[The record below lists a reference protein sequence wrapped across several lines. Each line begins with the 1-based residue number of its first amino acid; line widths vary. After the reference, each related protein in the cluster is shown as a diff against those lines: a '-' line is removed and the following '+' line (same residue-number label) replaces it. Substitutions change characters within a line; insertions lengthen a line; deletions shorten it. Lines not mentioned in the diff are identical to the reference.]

1 MANARIQDILP
12 LSRLQEGLFFH
23 SQYDTEGVDVYSSQL
38 TLQLTGPL
46 DPAALRTAGL
56 ALLERHPHLKAAFRQ
71 ADSGKAV
78 QVVPRQVK
86 LPWTEVD
93 LSHLPAERQAAEVE
107 RLRVEDRERRFDLAK
122 PPLLRFLLLRLGAD
136 RHVLVLNHHHIL
148 WDGWSN
154 ALLMGELF
162 TLYQR
167 GGDATGLPRVAPYK
181 SYLAWA
187 AAQDR
192 PAAEAAWRQA
202 LAGLEEPGLVAP
214 TEGERAAVLPGRI
227 ERELTEE
234 ATAGLGA
241 LARRLG
247 VTVNTVVQAG
257 WGLLVAQLTG
267 RDDVVF
273 GATVS
278 GRPAELPGVER
289 MVGLFIN
296 TLPVRVR
303 THPAEPVAEL
313 VRRLQDEQSALLPH
327 QHVGLAEVQ
336 RWSGLGE
343 LFDTNVVFENYPLDA
358 ESLAMTGSAVTVTAA
373 DSREATHYALNLAV
387 VPGARLSLRL
397 DHRPD
402 LFDEPAAHRLLAR
415 LAELLAQFTADPDQP
430 VGRLRLLD
438 AEERRQQ
445 LTACNDTAA
454 ELPGRTLA
462 ELFQARVAA
471 DPQAVALQFDG
482 GELTYGELN
491 ARANRLARRLV
502 AHGVGPETGVALLL
516 RRSPDLVTAILAVVK
531 AGGFYV
537 PLDARYP
544 LAHRRLILAE
554 TAAAVILT
562 DAGLAEEA
570 GGLDEHGKLP
580 VLRADAATDAEAD
593 TDGDPG
599 DLAVPAAGDR
609 LAYVMYTSGST
620 GRPKGVAATHEGVVA
635 LATDR
640 RFRSD
645 AYRRV
650 LLHAPYSFDASTAE
664 LWVPLL
670 AGGRLVV
677 APDGVLGAAEMERL
691 LQEYAVTGVFVTAG
705 LFGLLGEERPEC
717 FRGVREILTGGD
729 VVSPTAVA
737 RVRSVSP
744 ETSVVIGYGPT
755 EVTMLG
761 TTHTVDGTEPG
772 AMPIGRPLDNTQGY
786 VLDSAL
792 RPVPAGVTG
801 ELYLAGIGTAR
812 GYLGRPALTAERF
825 TADPYGPPGTRM
837 YRTGDLVR
845 RLPDGVLAFVGRA
858 DEQVKIRGFRIEPTG
873 IEAVLAAHPAVA
885 RAVVVVREDRPGNK
899 QLVGYAV
906 PAPGAAVDAA
916 ELRAHLAGT
925 LPEYMVPSAL
935 VLLDT
940 LPLTPNDKVDRRALP
955 APEFGPTEPGRTART
970 AREELL
976 AELFAQVLGRDEVGI
991 DDGFFELGGD
1001 SITSIQLVARARK
1014 AGLVLTARDVFT
1026 RQTVAALAEAAR
1038 GTEDAVAA
1046 DGEAALGEVPALPI
1060 VHALRE
1066 RGGEVDGFHQ
1076 AMLLQVP
1083 AGLGLDRLTA
1093 AVQTVL
1099 DHHDALRARLVTA
1112 ADGTWTLH
1120 VPPPGEVKASG
1131 CVTRVDTAGA
1141 GPEELRAAVAAQ
1153 ARAARGRLAPRAGLM
1168 LQVVWFDAGPDAP
1181 GRLLVTANHLVVDGV
1196 SWRVLLPDLAA
1207 AWQGGE
1213 LQPVATSL
1221 RGWARLLTA
1230 EAGRRGAELPFWQG
1244 VLAPTEPLFAQPA
1257 QPAAG
1262 GRVELTLPA
1271 ELTAPLL
1278 TTVPARFHAEV
1289 NDVLLTGLALAV
1301 QRIRERTGAVL
1312 IELEGHGREE
1322 FTDGVDLSRTV
1333 GWFTSAFPVRLDPG
1347 TTDPGAALKAV
1358 KEQLRALPDRGL
1370 GYGLLRHLS
1379 PEAGPALAGLPA
1391 PQLGFNYLGRIAA
1404 GRSGG
1409 TDWAPAPELTADP
1422 AESGTPAHTLA
1433 VNAWTTDGSSGP
1445 RLTAAWTWAAGALTE
1460 GEVRELGQA
1469 WFDALVALTAHAR
1482 QPGAG
1487 GLTPSDVPLAAVGQA
1502 DLDLLAVEPL
1512 ADVLPLTP
1520 LQEGLYFHARY
1531 DTEGLDVYT
1540 TVLALGLDG
1549 PLETARLRAAF
1560 AELFD
1565 RHPQLRAAMRTLA
1578 DGRAVQVIPSE
1589 VELPWTDLD
1598 LSDLGEAAQQA
1609 ELERLRTE
1617 ERAHRFD
1624 LGAPPLLR
1632 VTLVRLAADRH
1643 VLILTNHHIL
1653 WDGWSVGVLIQ
1664 ELFALYRAGAD
1675 APLPRVAALRDYLS
1689 WAAAQ
1694 DRDAARDAWRAAL
1707 GDLDEATLL
1716 AAPGKR
1722 GAALLP
1728 ERVQSLLPEELTA
1741 RLTAA
1746 ARRLGVTV
1754 NTAVQ
1759 AAWGLV
1765 LAHRTGREDVVFG
1778 AVVSGRPAE
1787 LPGVERMVGL
1797 LINTLPVRVRTHPA
1811 EPLARLA
1818 ARLQDEQSAL
1828 LAHQH
1833 AGLAEVQRWAGTGE
1847 LFDTALAF
1855 ENYPVDADALA
1866 APADGLRITSG
1877 AIQDA
1882 THYPLTLVVIPGTRL
1897 DLRLAYRP
1905 DVLDRSGAEQVL
1917 ARLERALTAFV
1928 TDADLPTG
1936 RLDLLSAEER
1946 AAALP
1951 PARPATAPDPATL
1964 PGLFEAQAART
1975 PAAVALGCE
1984 GRELTYGE
1992 LNAAANRLA
2001 RELVSRGAG
2010 PERAVALALPRSVEL
2025 VVAVLAVL
2033 KTGAAYVPV
2042 DPDSP
2047 AERAAFILAD
2057 AAPALLLTD
2066 RATAARL
2073 PRSEAPIL
2081 LVEDAPTSGSGADLT
2096 DAERRSPLLADHPAY
2111 VIYTSGSTGRPK
2123 GVAVS
2128 HRSAVRLFRTTEG
2141 LFGFGPEDVWA
2152 LFHSYAFDFSVWE
2165 LWGPLLYGGRLVVV
2179 PHLVSRSPGEFL
2191 ALLRRERV
2199 TVLNQTP
2206 SAFYQLLDAEA
2217 EFATGA
2223 IAALRTVVFGG
2234 EALDPG
2240 RLAAW
2245 YREHP
2250 ADGPRLVNMY
2260 GITETTVHATHHPL
2274 TPADATATASAIGRA
2289 LPDLDLYVLDGGLRP
2304 VPTGVPGELYLAG
2317 PGLARGYR
2325 GRPGLTAERFLA
2337 DPFGAPG
2344 TRMYRSGDVVRR
2356 TADGGLEY
2364 LGRADEQ
2371 VKIRG
2376 FRIELGEIEA
2386 ALLGHPAVRQAAV
2399 VVREDRPGDKRLVG
2413 YLVPAE
2419 GADDSTLREHLA
2431 AALPGYMVP
2440 AALVSLP
2447 ALPLTGNGKLDRRA
2461 LPAPE
2466 QSAGPVG
2473 RAPRTERETVLCG
2486 LFAEVLGL
2494 DEVGVDGDFFAL
2506 GGHSLLATRLVSRI
2520 RAVLGADLGV
2530 RALFEAPTVAAL
2542 AARLADD
2549 LAHDHRPARPALR
2562 PAQRPEPMPLSPAQ
2576 QRLWFLGALEG
2587 ASAAYNIPMAVRLT
2601 GPLDRTAL
2609 RRALGDV
2616 LERHESLRTVFPQ
2629 AADGTPYQLVGAA
2642 TAELIEIEAT
2652 EDRLPALLAEAAGRG
2667 FDLAADLPLRATLF
2681 TLPHPRQH
2689 VLLLTVHHIAAD
2701 GWSMGPLARDL
2712 STAYAA
2718 RLDGAAPAWAPLP
2731 VQYADYTLWQRELLS
2746 DGDLT
2751 QRQLDHWRT
2760 ALAGAPE
2767 ELELPADRPRP
2778 AVASHRGERIE
2789 FAVDAAL
2796 HRAVTDLAAAHGAT
2810 AFMVVQAAFA
2820 ALLSRLG
2827 AGTDVPLGTPIAGRT
2842 DQALDELV
2850 GFFVNTLVLR
2860 TDLSGDPSF
2869 TELLGRVRES
2879 TLGAYAHQDVP
2890 FEQVVEAVNPSR
2902 SMGRHPL
2909 AQTMIAWQSN
2919 AEPRLDLPGLTAE
2932 AVATGAVAARFDLSL
2947 SLGERTAEDGSPAGL
2962 AGSFEY
2968 AVDLFDRATV
2978 ELLAER
2984 FRRLL
2989 DTVTAAPDAPVGAVE
3004 LLTDAE
3010 RGRLLTEWN
3019 ATAVPVTPATLPALF
3034 EAQAARTPGSV
3045 ALACEGREL
3054 TYAELNAAANRLAR
3068 RLVALGA
3075 GPERR
3080 VAIALPR
3087 SERFP
3092 VALLAVLKSGA
3103 AYVPVDPAYPA
3114 ERISYLLA
3122 DAAPVLLLTDG
3133 ATALPEHTVR
3143 SVDLDALD
3151 LTALPEH
3158 DLTDGERQA
3167 PLRPDHPAY
3176 VIYTSGSTGRP
3187 KGVVVPHH
3195 GLAGLAGAQIERFA
3209 VEPGSRVLQFAS
3221 TSFDAA
3227 VSELAMAL
3235 LAGATAVLA
3244 PQERLTPGAPLIELA
3259 AEQRISHVTL
3269 PPAALAVLSPADLPS
3284 VTTLVTAGEACP
3296 AALAERWS
3304 AGRRMVNAYG
3314 PTEATVCATMS
3325 EPLSGAGTPPIGRPI
3340 RNTRVYVLDAR
3351 LRPVPA
3357 GVPGELYLAGDGLAR
3372 GYLDRPGLTAERFL
3386 ADPYGP
3392 AGSRMYRTG
3401 DLVRWTAD
3409 GELVFLGRADDQVK
3423 LRGFRIELGEVE
3435 AALTAHPAVGQAA
3448 AVVREDRLIGYVVP
3462 AGDRAHCADSAD
3474 GSDCAGGPVDPA
3486 AARARLAE
3494 RLPQHLV
3501 PAAVVVLAALP
3512 LTPNG
3517 KLDRRALPAP
3527 DFAAAVTGR
3536 APGNRREELLAGLFA
3551 ELLGLERV
3559 GVDDGFF
3566 ELGGDS
3572 ISSIQL
3578 VARARAAGLVLTARD
3593 VFTRQTVA
3601 ELALAA
3607 TESAEPT
3614 PADEGTG
3621 ELPATPIMHWLREH
3635 GGPVDGFQQAMLVQ
3649 LPSDTEP
3656 DRLTAALRTLLDH
3669 HDALRARLVT
3679 TEDGTWTLDVPP
3691 PGSTEPRHTWVDAR
3705 VDDQPELLRREALAA
3720 QDRLDP
3726 ATGQMVQ
3733 AVWFDAG
3740 PQAPGRLLVMIH
3752 HLVVDGVS
3760 WRILLPDLAAAWH
3773 GRELQPTGT
3782 SFRTWAHLL
3791 TQEATRRSTELPYW
3805 QGVLAEP
3812 DALLGSRPLDPAQD
3826 TLGTAGRFDLALP
3839 AEATLP
3845 LLSTTPALLHADVN
3859 DVLLTALA
3867 VAVRRWRGRD
3877 GGLLV
3882 ELEGHGRR
3890 EFTAGTDLTRTV
3902 GWFTTS
3908 HPVRLDPGSG
3918 ADPGADLGAAV
3929 KAVKEQLRSAP
3940 DHGLGHGLLR
3950 HLNPATAA
3958 VLAELPV
3965 PQVGFN
3971 YLGRFGGSGDA
3982 EPADWSALPVG
3993 TEHGGLAPEAPLAQA
4008 LTLNARTEDRPDG
4021 PTLVA
4026 AWSWAGGVLAEQR
4039 VRELAGL
4046 WFEALRE
4053 LVAYAARPGA
4063 GALTPSD
4070 VPLAGLTQPE
4080 LDRLA
4085 VEPLADVLPPAPL
4098 QEGLYFHA
4106 RYDESGPDVYT
4117 AQLALDLAGPLDP
4130 AALRRAAAT
4139 LLERHPQ
4146 LRAGFRQAADGR
4158 LLQVIPREVELP
4170 WQEAD
4175 LSALP
4180 ADRQAA
4186 GLELLRTGERTRRFD
4201 PAAPPL
4207 LRLALVRL
4215 AAERHVL
4222 VLTNHHLLWDGWS
4235 IGVLIGE
4242 LAELYRA
4249 GAAARLPRPTPMR
4262 DYLGWLAGQDREAAR
4277 SAWRTAL
4284 AGVTEPT
4291 RLAAP
4296 AARPAKDPH
4305 AAKVSHPA
4313 KDSRAARDEQPA
4325 RLLDRLPRDL
4335 TAAVEAAARRLG
4347 VTVNTVVQAAWGLV
4361 LAQLTGRTDV
4371 VFGSVV
4377 SGRPA
4382 ELPGVERLVGLLINT
4397 LPVRVR
4403 LDPAEPLAGLLAR
4416 LQAEQS
4422 ALLAHQHLGLA
4433 ELQRLTGVGELFDT
4447 AYVFENYP
4455 VDPAALADAP
4465 GGGLRITGADGLDGT
4480 HYPVTVAV
4488 LPGER
4493 LGLRVDHRP
4502 ALVDRATAERIVSG
4516 LRTVLAAVAEDPA
4529 RPVGRL
4535 ALLDGETARTVLTEW
4550 NDTAAAT
4557 PAGTLPELF
4566 AAQAAHTPYAA
4577 AVVSDTAELSY
4588 RELDQRADR
4597 LAARLRALG
4606 VGAESAVAVLMER
4619 SADLVVAVLAVVK
4632 AGGCY
4637 VPLDAR
4643 YPLAHRRLI
4652 LADTGAAVVLTDRA
4666 LGAEAD
4672 LLGLPTVLADEVPGD
4687 PAGPAAAVPPP
4698 ASPDGLAY
4706 VMYTSGSTGRPKGVA
4721 VTHRNVAELAA
4732 DRRWAGGAHRRVL
4745 LHSSPAFDAATY
4757 ELWVPLLS
4765 GGTVVVAPP
4774 QARTPAELAAVL
4786 AAHRVTALWA
4796 TAGLFALIAE
4806 ERPEALRGVREVLA
4820 GGDVVSPAAVAA
4832 VQRACPGTRVVI
4844 GYGPTETTTFASC
4857 APLGPVAD
4865 PAAALPIGRPL
4876 DNTRVYVLDAAL
4888 RPVPPGTVG
4897 ELYVAGT
4904 GLARGYLAR
4913 PELTAERFTADP
4925 YGPPGARMYRTGDL
4939 ARWDAR
4945 GTLQFAGRAD
4955 DQVKLR
4961 GFRIELGEVEAA
4973 LTAHPAVGRAA
4984 AVVREDRPGD
4994 RRLVGYLVPA
5004 GDERPDPG
5012 VLRKQLADDLPEYLV
5027 PSTLVLLD
5035 ALPLTPNGK
5044 VDRRALPAPGTDH
5057 RPAGREP
5064 EDGVERALCELF
5076 AQVLGL
5082 PSVGVEEDFFDLGGD
5097 SLLATR
5103 LAGRLHALGHRAG
5116 LRDLFE
5122 APTPA
5127 ALAARL
5133 GEDGAADPFEVLL
5146 PLRTGGALPPLFCVH
5161 PGFGLGWSFRGLA
5174 AHLDGD
5180 RPLYA
5185 LQARGLRER
5194 DGLPDSVEEMAAEYV
5209 ARIRTVQP
5217 SGPYHLLGWSFGGA
5231 VAHAMAT
5238 RLQAAGERVELLAVL
5253 DCYPG
5258 TEVARPDTPELRQEL
5273 LAELLR
5279 ALNGPAAPGPLTPDQ
5294 VAALAGTPGPA
5305 TGEEVAAVV
5314 DTFLRSTNLLDKFTP
5329 ASFDGD
5335 LLFFTADHGRSET
5348 APTAEVWRAHCTGRV
5363 VDTAVACTHHDMT
5376 RPAALSAIGRVVSA
5390 ALRRA

>member
-23 SQYDTEGVDVYSSQL
+23 AQFEAEGVDVYSSQL
-38 TLQLTGPL
+38 TLHLDGPL
-46 DPAALRTAGL
+46 DAAALQAAGL
-56 ALLERHPHLKAAFRQ
+56 ALLERHPNLKAAFRQ

-78 QVVPRQVK
+78 QVIPRRVK
-86 LPWTEVD
+86 LPWQEVD
-93 LSHLPAERQAAEVE
+93 LAHLPAAEQAAEVE
-107 RLRVEDRERRFDLAK
+107 RLRAEDRERRFDLAK
-122 PPLLRFLLLRLGAD
+122 PPALRFLLLRLGAE
-136 RHVLVLNHHHIL
+136 RHVLILNHHHIL

-192 PAAEAAWRQA
+192 GAAEAAWREA

-214 TEGERAAVLPGRI
+214 AEGERAAVLPGRV
-227 ERELTEE
+227 ERELTEP
-234 ATAGLGA
+234 ATAELGA

-247 VTVNTVVQAG
+247 VTVNTAVQAA

-303 THPAEPVAEL
+303 TCAAEPVAGL
-313 VRRLQDEQSALLPH
+313 ITRLQAEQSALLPH
-327 QHVGLAEVQ
+327 QHVGLDEVQ

-402 LFDEPAAHRLLAR
+402 LFDDAVAHRLLDR
-415 LAELLAQFTADPDQP
+415 LADLLGQFTTDADQP
-430 VGRLRLLD
+430 VGRLRLVD
-438 AEERRQQ
+438 AGERHRQ
-445 LTACNDTAA
+445 LVACNDTAS
-454 ELPGRTLA
+454 ELPGTTLA
-462 ELFQARVAA
+462 ELFQARVTATP
-471 DPQAVALQFDG
+471 DAVALLFDG
-482 GELTYGELN
+482 GELSYRELD
-491 ARANRLARRLV
+491 ARANRLARHLV
-502 AHGVGPETGVALLL
+502 ERGVRPETGVALLM
-516 RRSPDLVTAILAVVK
+516 RRSPDLVVAILAVVK

-554 TAAAVILT
+554 TAARVLLT
-562 DAGLAEEA
+562 DRSLAEEA
-570 GGLDEHGKLP
+570 RGLDESGELP
-580 VLRADAATDAEAD
+580 VLVVEDLPA
-593 TDGDPG
+593 DGDPT

-620 GRPKGVAATHEGVVA
+620 GRPKGVAATHQGVVA

-640 RFRSD
+640 RFTGG

-670 AGGRLVV
+670 AGGQLVV
-677 APDGVLGAAEMERL
+677 APDGVLSAQELERL
-691 LQEYAVTGVFVTAG
+691 LAEYTVTGVFVTAG
-705 LFGLLGEERPEC
+705 LFGLVAEERPEC

-737 RVRSVSP
+737 RVRAVSP

-761 TTHTVDGTEPG
+761 TTHPVDGTEPG
-772 AMPIGRPLDNTQGY
+772 AMPIGRALDNTQGY

-801 ELYLAGIGTAR
+801 ELYLAGVGTAR
-812 GYLGRPALTAERF
+812 GYLDRPGLTAERF

-858 DEQVKIRGFRIEPTG
+858 DEQVKIRGFRIELG
-873 IEAVLAAHPAVA
+873 GVEAVLADHPAVA
-885 RAVVVVREDRPGNK
+885 RAVVVVREDRPGSK

-916 ELRAHLAGT
+916 ELRAHIGET
-925 LPEYMVPSAL
+925 LPEYMVPSAV

-955 APEFGPTEPGRTART
+955 APDFGPSGPGRTART

-976 AELFAQVLGRDEVGI
+976 AGLFAQVLGLAEVGI

-1014 AGLVLTARDVFT
+1014 AGLVFSARDVFT
-1026 RQTVAALAEAAR
+1026 RQSVAALTEAAR
-1038 GTEDAVAA
+1038 GAEEAVAA
-1046 DGEAALGEVPALPI
+1046 DGDAALGGVPALPI
-1060 VHALRE
+1060 LHALRE

-1112 ADGTWTLH
+1112 EDGTWTLH
-1120 VPPPGEVKASG
+1120 VPPRGEVRAAGRLS
-1131 CVTRVDTAGA
+1131 RVDVVGA
-1141 GPEELRAAVAAQ
+1141 GPAELRAAVSAQ
-1153 ARAARGRLAPRAGLM
+1153 ARAARARLAPRAGLM

-1196 SWRVLLPDLAA
+1196 SWRVLLPDLAT

-1230 EAGRRGAELPFWQG
+1230 EADRRTGELPFWQG
-1244 VLAPTEPLFAQPA
+1244 VLAPSEPLFDRPA
-1257 QPAAG
+1257 KATPG
-1262 GRVELTLPA
+1262 GRIELTLPS

-1278 TTVPARFHAEV
+1278 TTVPALFHAEV
-1289 NDVLLTGLALAV
+1289 NDVLLTALALAV
-1301 QRIRERTGAVL
+1301 NRVRERTGGVL

-1333 GWFTSAFPVRLDPG
+1333 GWFTSAFPVRLDPAG
-1347 TTDPGAALKAV
+1347 TESGCTDPGAALKAV

-1370 GYGLLRHLS
+1370 GYGLLRHLN
-1379 PEAGPALAGLPA
+1379 PETGPTLAELPA
-1391 PQLGFNYLGRIAA
+1391 PQLGFNYLGRIAT
-1404 GRSGG
+1404 GRPGG

-1422 AESGTPAHTLA
+1422 AEAGAPAHAVA
-1433 VNAWTTDGSSGP
+1433 VNAWTADGDTGP
-1445 RLTAAWTWAAGALTE
+1445 RLTAAWTWAEGALTE
-1460 GEVRELGQA
+1460 PEVRELGQA

-1487 GLTPSDVPLAAVGQA
+1487 GPTPSDVPLAGVTQA
-1502 DLDLLAVEPL
+1502 DLDLLADQPI

-1520 LQEGLYFHARY
+1520 LQEGLHFHAGY

-1540 TVLALGLDG
+1540 TLLSLGLDG
-1549 PLETARLRAAF
+1549 PLDAARLRAAF
-1560 AELFD
+1560 GALLD
-1565 RHPQLRAAMRTLA
+1565 RHPQLRAAVRPLA
-1578 DGRAVQVIPSE
+1578 DGRAVQVIPRE
-1589 VELPWTDLD
+1589 VELPWCEV
-1598 LSDLGEAAQQA
+1598 DLGHLDEDGRTA
-1609 ELERLRTE
+1609 ELDRLR
-1617 ERAHRFD
+1617 ERERGHRFD
-1624 LGAPPLLR
+1624 LAAPPLLR
-1632 VTLVRLAADRH
+1632 VTLARLAENRH
-1643 VLILTNHHIL
+1643 ALLLTNHHIL
-1653 WDGWSVGVLIQ
+1653 WDGWSLGVLID
-1664 ELFALYRAGAD
+1664 ELFTLYREGAD
-1675 APLPRVAALRDYLS
+1675 ARLPRVAPLRDYLA

-1694 DRDAARDAWRAAL
+1694 DREAARQAWRTAL
-1707 GDLDEATLL
+1707 ADVEEATLL
-1716 AAPGKR
+1716 AAPGER

-1728 ERVQSLLPEELTA
+1728 ERLQTLLPAEATE
-1741 RLTAA
+1741 RLSAA

-1754 NTAVQ
+1754 NTVVQ

-1765 LAHRTGREDVVFG
+1765 LAHHTGREDVVFG

-1797 LINTLPVRVRTHPA
+1797 LVNTLPVRLRTAPG
-1811 EPLARLA
+1811 EPLAALA
-1818 ARLQDEQSAL
+1818 ARLQNEQSAL

-1833 AGLAEVQRWAGTGE
+1833 VGLAELQRWAGTGE
-1847 LFDTALAF
+1847 LFDTVLAF

-1866 APADGLRITSG
+1866 GPADGLRIGS
-1877 AIQDA
+1877 AHIQDA
-1882 THYPLTLVVIPGTRL
+1882 THYPLTLVVVPGARL
-1897 DLRLAYRP
+1897 DLRLSYRP
-1905 DVLDRSGAEQVL
+1905 DLFDRTAAEQVL
-1917 ARLERALTAFV
+1917 ARVERALASFV
-1928 TDADLPTG
+1928 ADAALPTG
-1936 RLDLLSAEER
+1936 RLDLLSPAER
-1946 AAALP
+1946 ATALP
-1951 PARPATAPDPATL
+1951 PARPHTAPDPATI
-1964 PGLFEAQAART
+1964 PRLFEAQAART
-1975 PAAVALGCE
+1975 PEAVALSCE
-1984 GRELTYGE
+1984 GRELSYAE

-2001 RELVSRGAG
+2001 RLLVARGAG
-2010 PERAVALALPRSVEL
+2010 PERTVALALPRSTDL

-2047 AERAAFILAD
+2047 AERTAFILAD
-2057 AAPALLLTD
+2057 AAPALLLTE

-2073 PRSEAPIL
+2073 PEAAIPL
-2081 LVEDAPTSGSGADLT
+2081 LLLDDEAIADQADT
-2096 DAERRSPLLADHPAY
+2096 DLADTDRRSPLLADHPAY

-2123 GVAVS
+2123 GVAVP
-2128 HRSAVRLFRTTEG
+2128 HRNVVRLLASTEE
-2141 LFGFGPEDVWA
+2141 LFGFGPRDVWT

-2165 LWGPLLYGGRLVVV
+2165 LWGPLLHGGRLVVV
-2179 PHLVSRSPGEFL
+2179 PYLVSRSPADVL

-2206 SAFYQLLDAEA
+2206 SAFYQLLDAER
-2217 EFATGA
+2217 ECATGA

-2240 RLAAW
+2240 RLADHGLLDTG
-2245 YREHP
+2245 RTHP

-2260 GITETTVHATHHPL
+2260 GITETTVHTTHHPL
-2274 TPADATATASAIGRA
+2274 APADAAASGSAIGRA
-2289 LPDLDLYVLDGGLRP
+2289 LPDLDLYVLDGSLRP
-2304 VPTGVPGELYLAG
+2304 VPAGVPGELYVAG

-2325 GRPGLTAERFLA
+2325 GRPGLTAERFTA

-2356 TADGGLEY
+2356 TADGCLEY

-2386 ALLGHPAVRQAAV
+2386 ALLRHPAVRQAAV

-2419 GADDSTLREHLA
+2419 GCDLATVREHLT

-2440 AALVSLP
+2440 AALVELA

-2461 LPAPE
+2461 LPAPG
-2466 QSAGPVG
+2466 QPSDPAG
-2473 RAPRTERETVLCG
+2473 RAPRTEREAVLCG

-2494 DEVGVDGDFFAL
+2494 PEVGIDGDFFAL
-2506 GGHSLLATRLVSRI
+2506 GGHSLLATRLVGRV
-2520 RAVLGADLGV
+2520 RAVLGAELGV

-2542 AARLADD
+2542 AARLAEG
-2549 LAHDHRPARPALR
+2549 LPQTRPALR
-2562 PAQRPEPMPLSPAQ
+2562 PAERPERLPLSSAQ

-2587 ASAAYNIPMAVRLT
+2587 AGAAYNIPMAVRLT

-2609 RRALGDV
+2609 RLALGDV
-2616 LERHESLRTVFPQ
+2616 LARHEALRTVFPQ
-2629 AADGTPYQLVGAA
+2629 AADGTPYQRITDAPAELTEVAA
-2642 TAELIEIEAT
+2642 TAEQ
-2652 EDRLPALLAEAAGRG
+2652 LPVLLATAAGRG
-2667 FDLAADLPLRATLF
+2667 FALSRDLPLRATLF
-2681 TLPHPRQH
+2681 ALAPQEH
-2689 VLLLTVHHIAAD
+2689 VLLLTVHHIAGD

-2718 RLDGAAPAWAPLP
+2718 RLDGTAPAWAPLP
-2731 VQYADYTLWQRELLS
+2731 VQYADYTLWQRDLL

-2751 QRQLDHWRT
+2751 GRQLDYWRET
-2760 ALAGAPE
+2760 LAGAPE
-2767 ELELPADRPRP
+2767 ELALPTDRPRP
-2778 AVASHRGERIE
+2778 AVASHRGERID
-2789 FAVDAAL
+2789 FATDAAL
-2796 HRAVTDLAAAHGAT
+2796 HRALGELAVAHGT
-2810 AFMVVQAAFA
+2810 TVFMVVQAAFA

-2827 AGTDVPLGTPIAGRT
+2827 AGTDIPLGTPVAGRT
-2842 DQALDELV
+2842 DEGLDDLV

-2879 TLGAYAHQDVP
+2879 VLGAYAHQDVP
-2890 FEQVVEAVNPSR
+2890 FEQVVEAVNPTR

-2909 AQTMIAWQSN
+2909 TQTMIAWQSN
-2919 AEPRLDLPGLTAE
+2919 ADPRLDLPGLATE
-2932 AVATGAVAARFDLSL
+2932 PVATGAVAARFDLSL
-2947 SLGERTAEDGSPAGL
+2947 SLGERTAGDGSPAGL

-2968 AVDLFDRATV
+2968 ATDLFDRSTV

-2989 DTVTAAPDAPVGAVE
+2989 TVVTAAPDTLVGAIE
-3004 LLTDAE
+3004 LLTGTE
-3010 RGRLLTEWN
+3010 RTRLLEAWN

-3034 EAQAARTPGSV
+3034 EAQAARTPEAV

-3054 TYAELNAAANRLAR
+3054 SYAELNAAANRLAR
-3068 RLVALGA
+3068 HLITLGA
-3075 GPERR
+3075 APERR

-3114 ERISYLLA
+3114 ERVSYLLA

-3133 ATALPEHTVR
+3133 TTTLPAHQVPT
-3143 SVDLDALD
+3143 VDLDVLD
-3151 LTALPEH
+3151 PAALPEH
-3158 DLTDGERQA
+3158 DLTDGERHT

-3235 LAGATAVLA
+3235 LSGATAVLA
-3244 PQERLTPGAPLIELA
+3244 PQERLTPGVPLAELA

-3304 AGRRMVNAYG
+3304 AGRRMINAYG
-3314 PTEATVCATMS
+3314 PTESTVCATMS

-3351 LRPVPA
+3351 LRPVPT
-3357 GVPGELYLAGDGLAR
+3357 GVPGELHLAGDGLAR
-3372 GYLDRPGLTAERFL
+3372 GYLDRPGLTAERFT

-3409 GELVFLGRADDQVK
+3409 GTLVYLGRTDDQVK

-3435 AALTAHPAVGQAA
+3435 AALAAHPAVGGSA
-3448 AVVREDRLIGYVVP
+3448 AVVREDRLVGYVVP
-3462 AGDRAHCADSAD
+3462 A
-3474 GSDCAGGPVDPA
+3474 AGGSADPA
-3486 AARARLAE
+3486 AVRARLAE

-3501 PAAVVVLAALP
+3501 PAAVVVLDALP

-3527 DFAAAVTGR
+3527 DFTAAVSER
-3536 APGNRREELLAGLFA
+3536 APGTAREELLAGLFA
-3551 ELLGLERV
+3551 DLLGLERV

-3578 VARARAAGLVLTARD
+3578 VARARAAGLVFTARD
-3593 VFTRQTVA
+3593 VFTRQSVA
-3601 ELALAA
+3601 ELALIA
-3607 TESAEPT
+3607 TESTET
-3614 PADEGTG
+3614 VTEDDGTG
-3621 ELPATPIMHWLREH
+3621 DLPATPIMHWLREH
-3635 GGPVDGFQQAMLVQ
+3635 GGPVDGFQQAVLVR
-3649 LPSDTEP
+3649 LPAGADL
-3656 DRLTAALRTLLDH
+3656 DRLTGALRTLLDH

-3679 TEDGTWTLDVPP
+3679 AQDGTWSLHVPP
-3691 PGSTEPRHTWVDAR
+3691 RGGTEPRITRVDAR
-3705 VDDQPELLRREALAA
+3705 VEDRSDLLRREALAA
-3720 QDRLDP
+3720 QGRLDP
-3726 ATGQMVQ
+3726 AAGAMVE

-3740 PQAPGRLLVMIH
+3740 PDTPGRLLVMIH

-3760 WRILLPDLAAAWH
+3760 WRILLPDLTAAWH
-3773 GRELQPTGT
+3773 GETLQPTGT
-3782 SFRTWAHLL
+3782 SLRTWAHLL
-3791 TQEATRRSTELPYW
+3791 TTEATRRTDELPYW
-3805 QGVLAEP
+3805 QSVLDGP
-3812 DALLGSRPLDPAQD
+3812 DPLLGSRPLDPGQD
-3826 TLGTAGRFDLALP
+3826 TVGTAGRLDLALP
-3839 AEATLP
+3839 ADVTGP
-3845 LLSTTPALLHADVN
+3845 LLSTAPALLHAEVN

-3867 VAVRRWRGRD
+3867 LAVQRWRGQD

-3890 EFTAGTDLTRTV
+3890 EFTTGVDLTRTV
-3902 GWFTTS
+3902 GWFTTA
-3908 HPVRLDPGSG
+3908 HPVRLDPGTG
-3918 ADPGADLGAAV
+3918 GPGDAL
-3929 KAVKEQLRSAP
+3929 KAVKEQLRAAP

-3950 HLNPATAA
+3950 RLNPETAA
-3958 VLAELPV
+3958 VLAQLPT
-3965 PQVGFN
+3965 PQIGFN
-3971 YLGRFGGSGDA
+3971 YLGRFGGAPDGPA
-3982 EPADWSALPVG
+3982 ADWSALPVG
-3993 TEHGGLAPEAPLAQA
+3993 TEHGGLDPRAPLAQA
-4008 LTLNARTEDRPDG
+4008 LTVNARTEDRPEG
-4021 PTLVA
+4021 PALVA
-4026 AWSWAGGVLAEQR
+4026 AWSWAAGVLPEER

-4053 LVAYAARPGA
+4053 LVAYAAQPDA

-4085 VEPLADVLPPAPL
+4085 DEPLADVLPPAPL

-4106 RYDESGPDVYT
+4106 RYDDRGPDVYT

-4130 AALRRAAAT
+4130 AALRRAAAA

-4170 WQEAD
+4170 WRDAD
-4175 LSALP
+4175 LSGLP
-4180 ADRQAA
+4180 EDGQAPA
-4186 GLELLRTGERTRRFD
+4186 LELLRAEERARRFD

-4249 GAAARLPRPTPMR
+4249 GAAARLPRPTPLR

-4277 SAWRTAL
+4277 TAWRAAL
-4284 AGVTEPT
+4284 AGVEEPT
-4291 RLAAP
+4291 LLSGAAHRERQELP
-4296 AARPAKDPH
+4296 ER
-4305 AAKVSHPA
+4305 V
-4313 KDSRAARDEQPA
+4313 
-4325 RLLDRLPRDL
+4325 LDRLPRDL

-4371 VFGSVV
+4371 VFGAVV

-4403 LDPAEPLAGLLAR
+4403 LDHAEPLAGLLTR

-4433 ELQRLTGVGELFDT
+4433 QLQRLAGVGELFDT

-4455 VDPAALADAP
+4455 VDPAALSDAP

-4502 ALVDRATAERIVSG
+4502 SLVGRATAERIVTG
-4516 LRTVLAAVAEDPA
+4516 LRAVLAAVVDDPA
-4529 RPVGRL
+4529 LPVGRL
-4535 ALLDGETARTVLTEW
+4535 ALLDEGTARTVLTDW
-4550 NDTAAAT
+4550 NDTATAT

-4566 AAQAAHTPYAA
+4566 AAQAARTPFAT
-4577 AVVSDTAELSY
+4577 AVVSGAEELSY
-4588 RELDQRADR
+4588 RELDERANR
-4597 LAARLRALG
+4597 LAAQLRRLG
-4606 VGAESAVAVLMER
+4606 IGAEDAVAVLMER
-4619 SADLVVAVLAVVK
+4619 SADLVVAVLAVLK

-4672 LLGLPTVLADEVPGD
+4672 LLGLPTLLADDIPG
-4687 PAGPAAAVPPP
+4687 GPAASAADPGLPP
-4698 ASPDGLAY
+4698 SPDALAY

-4732 DRRWAGGAHRRVL
+4732 DRRWPGGAHRRVL

-4774 QARTPAELAAVL
+4774 QARTTAELAEVL
-4786 AAHRVTALWA
+4786 TAHGVTALWA

-4806 ERPEALRGVREVLA
+4806 ERPQALRGVREVLA
-4820 GGDVVSPAAVAA
+4820 GGDVVSPAAVAG
-4832 VQRACPGTRVVI
+4832 VQEACPGTRVVI
-4844 GYGPTETTTFASC
+4844 GYGPTETTTFATC
-4857 APLGPVAD
+4857 APLGPVTD

-4876 DNTRVYVLDAAL
+4876 DNTRVRVLDAAL
-4888 RPVPPGTVG
+4888 RPVAPGTVG

-4904 GLARGYLAR
+4904 GVARGYLAR
-4913 PELTAERFTADP
+4913 PGLTAERFIADP
-4925 YGPPGARMYRTGDL
+4925 YGPPGSRMYRTGDL
-4939 ARWDAR
+4939 ARWSAQ
-4945 GTLQFAGRAD
+4945 GELLFAGRAD
-4955 DQVKLR
+4955 QQVKLR

-4973 LTAHPAVGRAA
+4973 LTAHPAVNRAC

-5004 GDERPDPG
+5004 DDERPDPG
-5012 VLRKQLADDLPEYLV
+5012 LLREQLAEDLPAYLV
-5027 PSTLVLLD
+5027 PSALVLVD

-5044 VDRRALPAPGTDH
+5044 VDRRTLPAPEADH

-5064 EDGVERALCELF
+5064 ADGTERELCELF

-5082 PSVGVEEDFFDLGGD
+5082 PRVGVEEDFFGLGGD

-5103 LAGRLHALGHRAG
+5103 LAGRLAALGHRAG

-5127 ALAARL
+5127 ALAGRL
-5133 GEDGAADPFEVLL
+5133 STGGAADPFDVLL
-5146 PLRTGGALPPLFCVH
+5146 PLRTGGDLPPLFCVH

-5174 AHLDGD
+5174 AHLPDGH
-5180 RPLYA
+5180 PLYA
-5185 LQARGLRER
+5185 LQARGLRES
-5194 DGLPDSVEEMAAEYV
+5194 DGLPDDVEQMAAEYV
-5209 ARIRTVQP
+5209 ARIREVRP

-5238 RLQAAGERVELLAVL
+5238 RLQAAGERVDLLAVL

-5258 TEVARPDTPELRQEL
+5258 VGVARPDTAELRQEL
-5273 LAELLR
+5273 LAVLLR
-5279 ALNGPAAPGPLTPDQ
+5279 ALNGPAAAGPLTPDQ
-5294 VAALAGTPGPA
+5294 VAALAGTPGLA
-5305 TGEEVAAVV
+5305 TGAEVAAVV
-5314 DTFLRSTNLLDKFTP
+5314 ETFVRSTILLDKFTP
-5329 ASFDGD
+5329 ATFHGD

-5348 APTAEVWRAHCTGRV
+5348 APTSEVWRAHCTGRV
-5363 VDTAVACTHHDMT
+5363 VDTAVACAHHDMT
-5376 RPAALSAIGRVVSA
+5376 RPAALAAIGRVVSA